1 MGGVSSS
8 THWGGPLAPP
18 SGDAS
23 WNNQQAFPSSTG
35 YDNSLW
41 AQVMAPQA
49 MQATQQQS
57 EQGSLLPVPYQNPAA
72 LQPIIMSPDLSTLQ
86 LGQLGGAL
94 VPAPPDEEGRVY
106 VPPMYTKPRPLVPR
120 YRIISGFISFIVVI
134 GLLCSGAVYYA
145 KATGRLSF
153 IRQIFNPT
161 YSNLQPSP
169 AATLA
174 VPSVTI
180 SYGPA
185 ATIINSATTASSIN
199 TDVNEPRIASVKF
212 RVGDPI
218 YVTYSV
224 HPKNPG
230 IVTFKWYLNGL
241 YYITTATKTIDPD
254 PKGLSGYTQTVFAHP
269 AEGMVQLYWND
280 KTASNQLAITLYF
293 VVEPQ

>member
-8 THWGGPLAPP
+8 SNWSGPLTSP
-18 SGDAS
+18 SRDVS
-23 WNNQQAFPSSTG
+23 LNNQSAGASTID

-49 MQATQQQS
+49 MQGLASQQQPG
-57 EQGSLLPVPYQNPAA
+57 QGSLLPVPYQNPAA
-72 LQPIIMSPDLSTLQ
+72 LHSVIMSPDLSALQ
-86 LGQLGGAL
+86 LGQSGAL
-94 VPAPPDEEGRVY
+94 VPGQLAEEVPVY
-106 VPPMYTKPRPLVPR
+106 IPPMYTKPRPLVPR

-134 GLLCSGAVYYA
+134 GLLCGGTVYYA

-153 IRQIFNPT
+153 IRQVLNPT
-161 YSNLQPSP
+161 YNNLQPSP
-169 AATLA
+169 MATLA
-174 VPSVTI
+174 VPIVTI

-199 TDVNEPRIASVKF
+199 TDVNEPRIASAKF
-212 RVGDPI
+212 RVGDTV

-230 IVTFKWYLNGL
+230 AITFKWYLNGL
-241 YYITTATKTIDPD
+241 YFTTTSTKTIDPD
-254 PKGLSGYTQTVFAHP
+254 PKGLNGYIQTVFTHP

-280 KTASNQLAITLYF
+280 KVASNQLAITLYF
-293 VVEPQ
+293 VVEP